1 MPPITAVA
9 GQLCGALYWKTHPAG
24 SWKFLIRLIEREQ
37 IVGGLL
43 PAFRTSRAY
52 PKFIPDQI
60 CTELFTFWDAK
71 STDVHQNKLKP
82 FNIKLLMVRTTQ
94 NNAGY

>member
-1 MPPITAVA
+1 MEKHILLGLTKV
-9 GQLCGALYWKTHPAG
+9 
-24 SWKFLIRLIEREQ
+24 LIRQIEKEQ
-37 IVGGLL
+37 IVGELL

-52 PKFIPDQI
+52 PTFVPDQI
-60 CTELFTFWDAK
+60 CTEPFTFRGTK

-94 NNAGY
+94 NNADY